1 MGNYSH
7 LLRVPIQTATTTVPV
22 NILLQY
28 KKRLAK
34 VLISTRFLNY

>member
-7 LLRVPIQTATTTVPV
+7 LLQVPIQTATTTLSA

-34 VLISTRFLNY
+34 VLISALFFK